1 MKKDVPVAQIFE
13 LSASE
18 SNYTAPECLNDV
30 ERRFIRQYVAGG
42 GTTMEQMWAKCMS
55 LLDSG
60 DYICSAASDLTTAA
74 KDHCNAYRQP
84 LANLSESILSSTST
98 TSSTVSRLRPS
109 SVLLACASCKIDVF
123 WGQMFGYSQSI
134 PRSSL
139 PDIMTSREDCW
150 YGLECRTQWHNS
162 SHAMRRNH
170 VCAPS
175 APTS

>member
-60 DYICSAASDLTTAA
+60 DYIC
-74 KDHCNAYRQP
+74 
-84 LANLSESILSSTST
+84 
-98 TSSTVSRLRPS
+98 
-109 SVLLACASCKIDVF
+109 CK
-123 WGQMFGYSQSI
+123 
-134 PRSSL
+134 
-139 PDIMTSREDCW
+139 
-150 YGLECRTQWHNS
+150 
-162 SHAMRRNH
+162 
-170 VCAPS
+170 
-175 APTS
+175 

>member
-1 MKKDVPVAQIFE
+1 
-13 LSASE
+13 
-18 SNYTAPECLNDV
+18 
-30 ERRFIRQYVAGG
+30 
-42 GTTMEQMWAKCMS
+42 MEQMWAKCMS

-74 KDHCNAYRQP
+74 KDHCDAYRQP
-84 LANLSESILSSTST
+84 LASLSDNLLSSTSS

-162 SHAMRRNH
+162 SKFIAMNDTIAEH
-170 VCAPS
+170 FVS
-175 APTS
+175 KVYTYLFL